1 MISRSH
7 GNSCRPGNRTYG
19 RSLSQNPGRR
29 SVPVRIGAIRG
40 AAGRCVRFRAGR
52 MLRFSVPCGCR
63 SVRSC
68 AGERFVRSDMR
79 LSAAVRRGR
88 SGRQKASSACFH
100 RGGRNT
106 VRGCPFPH
114 FFSCAG
120 LRRTE
125 LGTRS
130 SQFRKIHRE
139 LENSE
144 AKNCILQNFRYICT
158 PDSRI
163 FDIRYARMAESV
175 DALVSNTNDSNV
187 VPVRPRLRVLSR
199 SAKSLINNVLALF
212 LFPSRPHR
220 DRKSPKINHILS
232 FFLALGTVLS
242 YPMGHLSMSSFFP
255 SLFLLKVRK
264 A

>member
-1 MISRSH
+1 MRSI
-7 GNSCRPGNRTYG
+7 SCREDAAVLRAVRVPACAFV
-19 RSLSQNPGRR
+19 RR
-29 SVPVRIGAIRG
+29 RELRAIRH
-40 AAGRCVRFRAGR
+40 
-52 MLRFSVPCGCR
+52 
-63 SVRSC
+63 
-68 AGERFVRSDMR
+68 
-79 LSAAVRRGR
+79 AAVGGGSSRAIRATEGVVCLFP
-88 SGRQKASSACFH
+88 SG
-100 RGGRNT
+100 GGRNT

-120 LRRTE
+120 LRTE

-187 VPVRPRLRVLSR
+187 VPVRPRLRVLG
-199 SAKSLINNVLALF
+199 KSLN
-212 LFPSRPHR
+212 
-220 DRKSPKINHILS
+220 
-232 FFLALGTVLS
+232 
-242 YPMGHLSMSSFFP
+242 
-255 SLFLLKVRK
+255 LLIYTD
-264 A
+264 

>member
-1 MISRSH
+1 MLDSPTSDDFEEPRKLVQRGIERADGLCRRTRGGGPCLCGSALYAE
-7 GNSCRPGNRTYG
+7 RPGDAFDFVPGGCRGSPCRAGAGLCVRAPARASCDPTCG
-19 RSLSQNPGRR
+19 GRR
-29 SVPVRIGAIRG
+29 
-40 AAGRCVRFRAGR
+40 
-52 MLRFSVPCGCR
+52 
-63 SVRSC
+63 
-68 AGERFVRSDMR
+68 RFVASDSGDRRCR
-79 LSAAVRRGR
+79 LPVSIG
-88 SGRQKASSACFH
+88 
-100 RGGRNT
+100 GGRNT

-120 LRRTE
+120 LRTE

-187 VPVRPRLRVLSR
+187 VPVRPRLRVLLE
-199 SAKSLINNVLALF
+199 SL
-212 LFPSRPHR
+212 
-220 DRKSPKINHILS
+220 K
-232 FFLALGTVLS
+232 
-242 YPMGHLSMSSFFP
+242 
-255 SLFLLKVRK
+255 
-264 A
+264 

>member
-1 MISRSH
+1 M
-7 GNSCRPGNRTYG
+7 
-19 RSLSQNPGRR
+19 
-29 SVPVRIGAIRG
+29 PVRIGAIRG

-52 MLRFSVPCGCR
+52 MPRFSVPCGCR
-63 SVRSC
+63 LCVRAPARASC
-68 AGERFVRSDMR
+68 DPTCGCRRRFVAGDSGDSGGRRRR
-79 LSAAVRRGR
+79 LPVSIG
-88 SGRQKASSACFH
+88 
-100 RGGRNT
+100 GGRNT

-120 LRRTE
+120 LRTE

-187 VPVRPRLRVLSR
+187 VPVRPRLRVLI
-199 SAKSLINNVLALF
+199 KN
-212 LFPSRPHR
+212 
-220 DRKSPKINHILS
+220 
-232 FFLALGTVLS
+232 
-242 YPMGHLSMSSFFP
+242 
-255 SLFLLKVRK
+255 LK
-264 A
+264 